1 MKNFLIFFLTAFISV
16 NAYSQEKSIPETEKN
31 YIIKSIY
38 FGGGSN
44 RIDEIQLGE
53 LYQLMDSIPKI
64 ETYTISIHSHT
75 DNIGGKEYNEWLSQK
90 RSEMVINKLLE
101 RGVFMEM
108 IKQRDFGQLNPVYD
122 NSTWIG
128 RMKNRRV
135 DIIFWP
141 SAL

>member
-1 MKNFLIFFLTAFISV
+1 MKNILIIFLMISISASV
-16 NAYSQEKSIPETEKN
+16 FSQEKNVPASEKN

-44 RIDEIQLGE
+44 RIDEIQLNE

-90 RSEMVINKLLE
+90 RSEMVINKLVD

-122 NSTWIG
+122 NSTWLG

-141 SAL
+141 ASL

>member
-1 MKNFLIFFLTAFISV
+1 MKVSLFLFLSV
-16 NAYSQEKSIPETEKN
+16 LITVSAYSQEKTIPETEKN

-44 RIDEIQLGE
+44 RIDEIQLDE

-64 ETYTISIHSHT
+64 ETFTISIHSHT

-90 RSEMVINKLLE
+90 RSEAVINKLVD

-122 NSTWIG
+122 NSTWLG